1 MAKDITKRL
10 ISIVLLVLIQALVLN
25 HIHLFNC
32 ATPMLYLLIP
42 LKFSSEQTRWSSL
55 LWCFGIGLL
64 IDILSNTPGIAAASM
79 TFIGLL
85 QPYLLSLFIS
95 NDKDEVIRPSIK
107 SLGWLKFLTYSLIII
122 LVYCLVF
129 FTLEAFSFFDM
140 TQWALS
146 IGASTLFTLILVT
159 VMAKL

>member
-10 ISIVLLVLIQALVLN
+10 LFIVLLVLIQALILN

-42 LKFSSEQTRWSSL
+42 LQFSSDQTRWSAL
-55 LWCFGIGLL
+55 LWCFSIGLL
-64 IDILSNTPGIAAASM
+64 IDIFSNTPGIAAASM
-79 TFIGLL
+79 TLIGLL
-85 QPYLLSLFIS
+85 QPYLLPLFIS

-107 SLGWLKFLTYSLIII
+107 TLGWGMFLTYALVII
-122 LVYCLVF
+122 LVYCLLF
-129 FTLEAFSFFDM
+129 FTLEAFSFFDA

-146 IGASTLFTLILVT
+146 VGASTLFTLILVT
-159 VMAKL
+159 IIVKL